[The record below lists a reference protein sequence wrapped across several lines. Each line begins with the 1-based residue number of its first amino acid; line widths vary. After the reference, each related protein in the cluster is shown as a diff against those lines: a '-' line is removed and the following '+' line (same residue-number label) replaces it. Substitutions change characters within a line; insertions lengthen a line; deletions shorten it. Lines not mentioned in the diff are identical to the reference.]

1 MDIIPILYMREQ
13 WLNEVNKSP
22 KIMLLLNSY

>member
-1 MDIIPILYMREQ
+1 MDIIPILYMRKQ
-13 WLNEVNKSP
+13 WLNEVNKLP